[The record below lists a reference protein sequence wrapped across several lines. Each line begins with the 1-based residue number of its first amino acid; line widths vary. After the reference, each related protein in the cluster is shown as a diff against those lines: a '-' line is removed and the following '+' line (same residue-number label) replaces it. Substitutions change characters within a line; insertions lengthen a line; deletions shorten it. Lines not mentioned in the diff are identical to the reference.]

1 MMMIVRMN
9 ANAMT
14 MVEMM
19 IMIVNAIKK
28 RIIALSILVI
38 KLLTYYME
46 LIKMFRSLNVMLR
59 K

>member
-1 MMMIVRMN
+1 MMIVRMN

>member
-1 MMMIVRMN
+1 MMIVIMN
-9 ANAMT
+9 AHAMI

-46 LIKMFRSLNVMLR
+46 LIKMFRSLNVMLM

>member
-1 MMMIVRMN
+1 MMIVIMN
-9 ANAMT
+9 AHAMI